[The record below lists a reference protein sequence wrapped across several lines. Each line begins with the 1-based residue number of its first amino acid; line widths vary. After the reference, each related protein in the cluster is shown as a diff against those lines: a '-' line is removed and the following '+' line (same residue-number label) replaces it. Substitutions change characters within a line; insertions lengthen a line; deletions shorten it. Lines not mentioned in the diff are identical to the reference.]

1 MQANAEKTVQPTEP
15 FLLRLPLPQRMLEMW
30 LWRGWEWQWRGDLP
44 YCANIAASCLW
55 QCVLLLLHSSRQAR
69 ALHIFNASHKKRRAV
84 SRRPAGQGQ
93 REKRSRELMLLP
105 LLLLLC
111 LGQHIFPILRLS
123 SAHGV
128 RQMTV
133 EMIARRIEGV

>member
-1 MQANAEKTVQPTEP
+1 M
-15 FLLRLPLPQRMLEMW
+15 
-30 LWRGWEWQWRGDLP
+30 
-44 YCANIAASCLW
+44 
-55 QCVLLLLHSSRQAR
+55 LLLL
-69 ALHIFNASHKKRRAV
+69 
-84 SRRPAGQGQ
+84 
-93 REKRSRELMLLP
+93 

-133 EMIARRIEGV
+133 EMIARRIEGVRVWAEITVGGERASVGGEGEKARRRQLRN